1 MKRLVPEIMIPFC
14 VLENIVCKDAKPVI
28 GLIQMNTILLKR
40 TWNILRYS
48 SLKNGELI
56 ESSCRRDIE

>member
-1 MKRLVPEIMIPFC
+1 MKRLVPKIMIPSD
-14 VLENIVCKDAKPVI
+14 VLKNMVCKDPEPVI
-28 GLIQMNTILLKR
+28 GLIQMNTVLLKT

-56 ESSCRRDIE
+56 ESRCRRSPE